1 MTTNIYNNS
10 HDECNIRFSY
20 IHNSKDVN
28 PKRHSKSWSEFVDWL
43 ECVSGM
49 PKEPTKEFKLNHT
62 PAIMPALFAG
72 YRKDENVIGFS
83 SWVIIDA
90 DKHNIPLSDMIEY
103 FRRYNLSGCIYSTT
117 SHSSA
122 NHCLRGVI
130 QIDREYAAES
140 HDIVW
145 DTIYQMF
152 DRKLDDTC
160 NTLGR
165 IYYIPAKWSD
175 ESVFIK
181 MTGEPLNIE
190 NAQEKYYKPFSQ
202 HTKAVK
208 VEDTDYSTTH
218 HSNDENSFTDDD
230 IVFLLQSIS
239 SRPNRSEWLR
249 LSWAVRSYSPNCH
262 IVLQRAWPEENPGE
276 YATILGKQFNGTKSP
291 TIGSLIYEA
300 MQCDPDIMKKLPS
313 NQDVTPVAVP
323 PKDQQWVDTYEG
335 CTVNVID
342 APCGA
347 GKTFEMLN
355 NIIID
360 GGRWLYVCDTIRNI
374 KERDTEFRELCAKQ
388 NIRNFQISKAFYQD
402 SVPVSKQVDEI
413 LNSMYSKNVVIFIS
427 NAALQ
432 ILDASKFEGF
442 SLVIDE
448 AYEVLGMHERKW
460 DYNIELADKY
470 FGIKDTDSD
479 YYQIVSTDDGNELVK
494 EKAFDDINATFRDL
508 LETLSKQYATLWCH
522 KSSWE
527 KRAKT
532 RLTFWA
538 ISSPQFIKHFK
549 LVWLMGDEIKQSPI
563 YNVWDKQHKVA
574 FKFVNLKRPR
584 ERKVPLN
591 DRGMIYYFAEHRQAS
606 INQFKKG
613 DSPLMAIVKWLGEN
627 HGDNPFIVAQ
637 HSDDKNYSVIN
648 ITDVCKNAE
657 ALSLKTT
664 GLNQYQHHTMCV
676 WLGALKLSGQDQEVM
691 KTVFDIDIATQIRWR
706 EFNPLYQFVMRTSLR
721 DYNSNSYVKVYVFD
735 RHQAEYLNERTGMP
749 IAHVAGVLEV
759 DAVGQGGRPKASQ
772 PPKSAA
778 QRNRE
783 YRERKKAGANTSI
796 PKDTGLPC
804 VTITPNIRTRGAVNV
819 TNKENSWE
827 LNKDIKQITP
837 KDFSSSSTLI
847 SEVDNRLEFMGKLK
861 RGRS

>member
-1 MTTNIYNNS
+1 MTTDIYNNS
-10 HDECNIRFSY
+10 HEDCNIRFSY
-20 IHNSKDVN
+20 IHTSKDVN
-28 PKRHSKSWSEFVDWL
+28 PKRHSKSWTEFIDWL

-49 PKEPTKEFKLNHT
+49 PKEQTKEFKINHT
-62 PAIMPALFAG
+62 PAIMPALFDG

-90 DKHNIPLSDMIEY
+90 DKHNIPLTDMIEY
-103 FRRYNLSGCIYSTT
+103 FKRYNLSGCIYSTT
-117 SHSSA
+117 SHSIA
-122 NHCLRGVI
+122 NHCLRGII

-152 DRKLDDTC
+152 NCKLDDTC

-175 ESVFIK
+175 DSVFIR
-181 MTGEPLNIE
+181 MNGEPLNIVK
-190 NAQEKYYKPFSQ
+190 AQESYYKPFSRQ
-202 HTKAVK
+202 TQPVK
-208 VEDTDYSTTH
+208 VDDAEYSPTNH
-218 HSNDENSFTDDD
+218 ANDENSLSDDD
-230 IVFLLQSIS
+230 IIFLLQSIS
-239 SRPNRSEWLR
+239 SRPNRKDWLR
-249 LSWAVRSYSPNCH
+249 LSWAVRSYSPNALM
-262 IVLQRAWPEENPGE
+262 VLQRAWPEENPGE
-276 YATILGKQFNGTKSP
+276 YAALLGKQYSGTKSP
-291 TIGSLIYEA
+291 TIGSVIYEA
-300 MQCDPDIMKKLPS
+300 MNCDPDVMKKLPS
-313 NQDVTPVAVP
+313 NQNVTPVGAP

-355 NIIID
+355 NIIIE

-388 NIRNFQISKAFYQD
+388 NVRNFQISKAFYQD

-413 LNSMYSKNVVIFIS
+413 INSMYSKNVVLFIS

-470 FGIKDTDSD
+470 FSVKDTDSD
-479 YYQIVSTDDGNELVK
+479 YYQIVSTAAGDALVK

-527 KRAKT
+527 KLAKT

-549 LVWLMGDEIKQSPI
+549 SVWLMGDEIKQSPI

-584 ERKVPLN
+584 ERKVPLK
-591 DRGMIYYFAEHRQAS
+591 DRGMIYFFAEHRQAS

-627 HGDNPFIVAQ
+627 HGDNPFIIAQ

-657 ALSLKTT
+657 VLSLKTT

-735 RHQAEYLNERTGMP
+735 RHQAEYLNERTVMP
-749 IAHVAGVLEV
+749 ICYVPGVLAFDGV
-759 DAVGQGGRPKASQ
+759 AKGGRPKAVRAMTSTER
-772 PPKSAA
+772 SRAS
-778 QRNRE
+778 
-783 YRERKKAGANTSI
+783 RERKRAATADALNNKGLAGPNATE
-796 PKDTGLPC
+796 
-804 VTITPNIRTRGAVNV
+804 TPNIRNNDLVSVAQEEIAKIPT
-819 TNKENSWE
+819 E
-827 LNKDIKQITP
+827 LGKQITP
-837 KDFSSSSTLI
+837 KDFSSFRTHT
-847 SEVDNRLEFMGKLK
+847 SEVDNRLVFMAKLK